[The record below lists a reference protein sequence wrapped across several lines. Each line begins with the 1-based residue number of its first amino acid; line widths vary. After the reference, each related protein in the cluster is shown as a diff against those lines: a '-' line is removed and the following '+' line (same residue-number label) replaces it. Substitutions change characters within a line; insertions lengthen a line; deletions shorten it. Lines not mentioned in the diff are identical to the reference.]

1 MGVSSMLT
9 AIWVSMSL
17 GGRRGRGSRGLETGD
32 GVGGGEGRWVRG
44 VGRINEVYAHDV
56 LSMPIRILS
65 GLFRTI
71 LDVFDYLCASMVYD
85 QSSMNFLVA
94 LYTS

>member
-1 MGVSSMLT
+1 MVWGEVK
-9 AIWVSMSL
+9 
-17 GGRRGRGSRGLETGD
+17 GD
-32 GVGGGEGRWVRG
+32 GWEEMRG

-56 LSMPIRILS
+56 LSMPIGILS
-65 GLFRTI
+65 GLFGAI
-71 LDVFDYLCASMVYD
+71 LDVFDYLCASMVND